1 MMVVMYVDICVRT
14 VVVIFVDVCAR
25 PCNHMYAYEYVQ
37 TSARAQTHMQTHIYT
52 PHSYA
57 YLR

>member
-1 MMVVMYVDICVRT
+1 MMVVMYVDICART
-14 VVVIFVDVCAR
+14 MVVTFVDVCAR
-25 PCNHMYAYEYVQ
+25 PCNHMYAYYIQ
-37 TSARAQTHMQTHIYT
+37 TSARAQAHMQTHIYT

>member
-1 MMVVMYVDICVRT
+1 MMVVMYVDVCART
-14 VVVIFVDVCAR
+14 MVVTFVDVCAR
-25 PCNHMYAYEYVQ
+25 TCNHMYAYYIQ
-37 TSARAQTHMQTHIYT
+37 TSTRGQTHMQTHIYT